1 MIRLFIRHRV
11 GDYPSWRKE
20 YDAFDAERRSL
31 GVVGDAVYQKVG
43 DANEVTVWH
52 DFETAEAA
60 EALMTSGPL
69 RDAMAAGGVVGQPEM
84 WVTTE
89 A

>member
-1 MIRLFIRHRV
+1 MFRLFIHHRV
-11 GDYPSWRKE
+11 DDFAAWRNE

-43 DANEVTVWH
+43 DPNDVTVWH
-52 DFETAEAA
+52 DFDTAEAA
-60 EALMTSGPL
+60 ESLMASEPL
-69 RDAMAAGGVVGQPEM
+69 RQAMTIGRVLGQPEM